1 MTKSLLAGFLAIY
14 SLLFTDLALSVEDA
28 GRVLIP
34 GETLV
39 DQVRVRP
46 NIVLTVKQTYATYPV
61 LGQTWQEILS
71 SLQQTPL
78 HVHGSKAYGET
89 QWSWDGD
96 YQLNNADGSCSLA
109 GYNLTLDLTMT
120 IPELRTAGL
129 SEGELAFWRDYANGI
144 ASHEQVHAKDAMNAA
159 VGWLEQIATLGAFT
173 NCQGLTDA
181 FNGIQAQSL
190 EALRQR
196 AAYVDAHSLGFP
208 SELLQQTTL
217 DTVISSRPE

>member
-1 MTKSLLAGFLAIY
+1 MSARGRPPRLTIAEASSILLCLVINRPQKGLEPEGQLTPGIFCLHP
-14 SLLFTDLALSVEDA
+14 LS
-28 GRVLIP
+28 
-34 GETLV
+34 
-39 DQVRVRP
+39 
-46 NIVLTVKQTYATYPV
+46 
-61 LGQTWQEILS
+61 
-71 SLQQTPL
+71 
-78 HVHGSKAYGET
+78 
-89 QWSWDGD
+89 
-96 YQLNNADGSCSLA
+96 NADGNCSLA
-109 GYNLTLDLTMT
+109 GYNLTLDVTMT

-129 SEGELAFWRDYANGI
+129 SEGELALWRDYANGI

-196 AAYVDAHSLGFP
+196 SAYVDAHSLGLP